1 MPELEIDEL
10 YERCLNLELERYS
23 LEDKIDAIIETL
35 LHSSIS
41 IEEMYKIGEIVN
53 E

>member
-1 MPELEIDEL
+1 MIEDEL
-10 YERCLNLELERYS
+10 YERCIYLERLRYS

-41 IEEMYKIGEIVN
+41 IEEMEKIGEIIN
-53 E
+53 EVV